1 MIGLGKIFCSQCG
14 TELDDSAKFCS
25 NCGNVI
31 EDDSPKITNNSYDNR
46 KILIMG
52 GIAILVILLLVG
64 GIFIAQNS
72 GGNTFEINGLQFNV
86 PNAFDKYESSSQTIY
101 GMYSETYEFSSSGGY
116 NYDSITITVTDIGD
130 NDVSDLENKMRNDWV
145 WDEQEIG
152 GKDGFGKLSGSTQ
165 YGFVYYQNNKQVI
178 IEVPMVSDKT
188 GMGYEELISYV
199 VK

>member
-1 MIGLGKIFCSQCG
+1 MGKIFCSQCG

-72 GGNTFEINGLQFNV
+72 GGNTFEINGLQFNI

-152 GKDGFGKLSGSTQ
+152 GKVGFGKLSGSTQ
-165 YGFVYYQNNKQVI
+165 YGFVYLENNKMVI
-178 IEVPMVSDKT
+178 IEVPMTPSTVDMSRD
-188 GMGYEELISYV
+188 ELIAYV
-199 VK
+199 IQ